1 MTGVLPSLA
10 EAKAQARDLRR
21 ALAAQGTDISHSAAL
36 ERVARAHGSRDWN
49 TFVAAIGGQI
59 APRWTIGSR
68 VEGLYLNQ
76 PFHGTVL
83 AVEDR
88 GIGWVTL
95 QVEFD
100 EAVDVVVFD
109 GFSNFRKRVRAEV
122 GPKGHSEAR
131 LSDGTPHLQIRL

>member
-1 MTGVLPSLA
+1 MTDEFDVLTPFRPATPGRPL
-10 EAKAQARDLRR
+10 
-21 ALAAQGTDISHSAAL
+21 T
-36 ERVARAHGSRDWN
+36 
-49 TFVAAIGGQI
+49 
-59 APRWTIGSR
+59 
-68 VEGLYLNQ
+68 GL
-76 PFHGTVL
+76 TVL

-88 GIGWVTL
+88 GSGWVTL
-95 QVEFD
+95 QVELD